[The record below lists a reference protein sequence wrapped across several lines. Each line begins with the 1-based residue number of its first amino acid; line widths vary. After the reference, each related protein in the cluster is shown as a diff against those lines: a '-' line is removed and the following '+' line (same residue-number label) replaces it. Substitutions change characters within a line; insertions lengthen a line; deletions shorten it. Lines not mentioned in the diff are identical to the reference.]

1 MQMQMQMQVPDSNST
16 SNPETKMVKHEQLD
30 CPRCGSSNTK
40 FCYYNNYNTSQPR
53 HFCKNCRRYW
63 TKGGALRNVPIGG
76 ATRKKSSKRLAKKH
90 LAKTDVSAL
99 IVESLVGQPQP
110 VPKAVY
116 QTVIP
121 ADLSGYFS
129 NFNLS
134 VAGLQL
140 TVPEMHSSTES
151 SGGENEMFSLN
162 GDLSYLY
169 GVWQ

>member
-1 MQMQMQMQVPDSNST
+1 MQMQMQVPDSNSN

-30 CPRCGSSNTK
+30 CPRCGSNNTK

-76 ATRKKSSKRLAKKH
+76 GTRKKSSKRLSKKH
-90 LAKTDVSAL
+90 LAKTGVSAPV
-99 IVESLVGQPQP
+99 VEGPTGQPQP
-110 VPKAVY
+110 VPMGVY
-116 QTVIP
+116 QTMIP
-121 ADLSGYFS
+121 AELSGYFS

-169 GVWQ
+169 GVWK